1 MTAPAADPWCCRVV
15 ELAARVLPTEQ
26 RHRYALEF
34 IAELYGM
41 PRSQQIRHSVHVLSQ
56 AWALRAA
63 LAETGPAPT
72 QEKTVTVETSR
83 SIRCLL
89 SFHRWRWA
97 STEDGDRYE
106 HCVRCGRDKTEK
118 VGGNFWGGGSDMGL
132 PGMRGIM
139 RYR

>member
-1 MTAPAADPWCCRVV
+1 MLPVV
-15 ELAARVLPTEQ
+15 ELAAWVLPTEQ

-63 LAETGPAPT
+63 LAETGLAPT
-72 QEKTVTVETSR
+72 QEKIMTVETSR

-106 HCVRCGRDKTEK
+106 HCVRCGRNKAGRWRQCLGRR
-118 VGGNFWGGGSDMGL
+118 V
-132 PGMRGIM
+132 
-139 RYR
+139 